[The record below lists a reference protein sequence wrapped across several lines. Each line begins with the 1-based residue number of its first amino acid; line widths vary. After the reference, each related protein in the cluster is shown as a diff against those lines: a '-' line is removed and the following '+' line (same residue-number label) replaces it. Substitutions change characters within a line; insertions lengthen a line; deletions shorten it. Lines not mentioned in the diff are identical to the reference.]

1 MVSTDLYM
9 SQCILVMQKG
19 KLAQINPIEGIF
31 AETGRIEDTGEYRFS
46 SADYNIYQLGV
57 QTLPGVTII
66 LNDNNS
72 NVKVGQTG
80 IFEINLSDLTPLKA
94 QITFTNLLSILSEYT
109 ANAADLSITL
119 PDVISSTNVTNNYC
133 IIDVIYSK
141 NQDTVGGE

>member
-1 MVSTDLYM
+1 MVSNDLYM
-9 SQCILVMQKG
+9 SQCILVMQNG

-46 SADYNIYQLGV
+46 STDYNIYQLGV

-80 IFEINLSDLTPLKA
+80 IFEINLSDLTPLRA
-94 QITFTNLLSILSEYT
+94 EITFTNLTSILSEYT
-109 ANAADLSITL
+109 ANVTDLRIAQPDTL
-119 PDVISSTNVTNNYC
+119 STANVTNNYC